1 MPIVP
6 KTSYEIVTPE
16 VISWSFKQTELYK
29 KIIAFVDKIDSF
41 RSPKILLEQYSL
53 PSDLIALILIL
64 SSDDLIGQNVV
75 DLGCGTGRLT
85 LPIKKF
91 FSDRVLGVDID
102 SDAIT
107 HLVQSQKQNSL
118 SLDLLIASVEF
129 LETFNWG
136 NKYQTTF
143 MNPPFGTKRRK
154 LDLVF
159 LKQALKYSQTIIS
172 VHKSNP
178 ETQKIITQ
186 LGKQNE
192 KKVEILATINFPQ
205 FPSFHFHRKYKH
217 YVCVDLLRIVPGY

>member
-1 MPIVP
+1 MPIIP
-6 KTSYEIVTPE
+6 KASYEIVTPE
-16 VISWSFKQTELYK
+16 VISFSSKQAELYNE
-29 KIIAFVDKIDSF
+29 IIAFVDKIDSF
-41 RSPKILLEQYSL
+41 RSPKIHLEQYSL
-53 PSDLIALILIL
+53 PGDLIALILIL
-64 SSDDLIGQNVV
+64 SSGDLIGQNVV

-102 SDAIT
+102 SDAIN
-107 HLVQSQKQNSL
+107 HLVQSQKQNLL

-136 NKYQTTF
+136 KKYQTTF

-186 LGKQNE
+186 LGKQYE
-192 KKVEILATINFPQ
+192 KKVEILATVNFPQ
-205 FPSFHFHRKYKH
+205 FPSFQFHRKCKH
-217 YVCVDLLRIVPGY
+217 YVCVDLLRIAP

>member
-1 MPIVP
+1 MPIIP
-6 KTSYEIVTPE
+6 KASYEIVTPE
-16 VISWSFKQTELYK
+16 VISLSSKQAELYT
-29 KIIAFVDKIDSF
+29 KIIVFVDKIDSF
-41 RSPKILLEQYSL
+41 RSPKIHLEQYSL

-64 SSDDLIGQNVV
+64 TSDDLIGQNVV

-102 SDAIT
+102 SDAT
-107 HLVQSQKQNSL
+107 NHLIQSQKQNLL
-118 SLDLLIASVEF
+118 SLDLLVASVEF

-136 NKYQTTF
+136 KKYQTTF

-159 LKQALKYSQTIIS
+159 LNQALKYSQTIIS

-186 LGKQNE
+186 LGKQYE
-192 KKVEILATINFPQ
+192 KKVEILATVNFPQ
-205 FPSFHFHRKYKH
+205 FPSFQFHRKYKH
-217 YVCVDLLRIVPGY
+217 YVCVDLVRIAP